1 MLVSIIIGI
10 VTLAFSYLIYRIQK
24 IRRYPGCLS
33 FTITELFRV
42 MGNTP
47 GNYQKLSLTYGDY
60 QVKENLLYIKLCF
73 FNDQSY
79 DCACPADA
87 TPIIIKLPEGMKWV
101 DSKVALQS
109 QGVLPVVS
117 IVSERELSVCFTLL
131 RDDEF
136 FSIEGLL
143 ESSIDFDKDEL
154 QNEITITHRIPNFD
168 KIKKITVLSSSSIRR
183 AKERL
188 RFPAIYTL
196 VLAIGAT
203 VASFSIDEVSS
214 LKYIDKSSRVERQ
227 FYINKDNQL
236 VYLKRAF
243 PWSTYSSPI
252 TKEDFLQQ
260 YEPSWIMNTR
270 RNNRGL
276 FLWGAIG
283 VMFTLILIMSIIEFS
298 SIRRTRRVEKI
309 INKT

>member
-154 QNEITITHRIPNFD
+154 QNEITITHRILNFD

-227 FYINKDNQL
+227 FYLNKDNQL

-243 PWSTYSSPI
+243 PWPTYSSPI

-260 YEPSWIMNTR
+260 YEPSWVMNNR